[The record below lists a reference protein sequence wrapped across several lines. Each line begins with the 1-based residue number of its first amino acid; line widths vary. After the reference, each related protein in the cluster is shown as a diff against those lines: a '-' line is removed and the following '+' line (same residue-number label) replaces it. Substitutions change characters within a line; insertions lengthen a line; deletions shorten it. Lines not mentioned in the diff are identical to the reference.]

1 MYFPEWWEQNSWTG
15 TLPSTSLSDTQ
26 QSQLRT
32 KAQLSLQAEG
42 IVSEGQKSSWLDY
55 LKSLGWSFYLPH
67 EIRKSKHSLANLHP
81 RPTEAQ
87 VKFLWKHARC
97 SVLVDWFRLSE
108 ELVQRQPEVA
118 ERRTRANKVVSPEAK
133 FWKAVKLQRYSLGGK
148 NTKNYFV
155 GFAPCSLKKK
165 NKHPRIWGNWF
176 TFHNASIRL
185 PKLSARARLWGRAWV
200 SLTVPELPQTELT
213 GLSQVCVNMCE
224 LNRHWKIRGRC
235 HSNS

>member
-165 NKHPRIWGNWF
+165 TNTPEFEETDSHFTMHPFGSLNSQQEPDSGAGPGSAWQSLSS
-176 TFHNASIRL
+176 HRL
-185 PKLSARARLWGRAWV
+185 NLQAWAKSVWTCV
-200 SLTVPELPQTELT
+200 S
-213 GLSQVCVNMCE
+213 
-224 LNRHWKIRGRC
+224 
-235 HSNS
+235 